1 MGFHNQRLGRH
12 GETLAARWYENNGY
26 RVVDRNW
33 RCEIGEIDLVASGHG
48 VVVFCEV
55 KTRSSY
61 RFGHPAEAV
70 TTAKQVRIHRL
81 GAAWLDAAGLKR
93 HPRRR
98 FDVASVVAGQVSVIE
113 GAF

>member
-1 MGFHNQRLGRH
+1 MGLHNQRLGQR
-12 GETLAARWYENNGY
+12 GETLATRWYEDHGY

-33 RCEIGEIDLVASGHG
+33 RCPRGEIDLVASGHG

-70 TTAKQVRIHRL
+70 TAAKQHRIHRL
-81 GAAWLDAAGLKR
+81 GAAWIEAAGLHR
-93 HPRRR
+93 PPRRR
-98 FDVASVVAGQVSVIE
+98 FDIAAVVQGQVSVIE